1 MGSKKLVL
9 CCIAGIVL
17 GYLAPLALS
26 VNRSTALSIGM
37 VAGLAIGY
45 LLDIMDEKRSQDSGN
60 VVIAQKAD
68 SANKLLEQARA
79 EVSGKPND
87 EGETDFEEE
96 TGAEEQTDMD
106 DLTPEE
112 QNEKLNEAEELLRR
126 AREKIGIRD

>member
-79 EVSGKPND
+79 EVSGKPYDKSKTASEEDTVAREQSGTD
-87 EGETDFEEE
+87 E
-96 TGAEEQTDMD
+96 
-106 DLTPEE
+106 LTPEE
-112 QNEKLNEAEELLRR
+112 QNEKLNEAEDLLRK
-126 AREKIGIRD
+126 ARERIGK

>member
-1 MGSKKLVL
+1 MESKKLVL

-68 SANKLLEQARA
+68 SANKMLEQARA
-79 EVSGKPND
+79 EVSGKPYD
-87 EGETDFEEE
+87 KSKTVSEED
-96 TGAEEQTDMD
+96 TNTAEESGTDE
-106 DLTPEE
+106 LTPEE
-112 QNEKLNEAEELLRR
+112 QNEKLNEAEDLLRK
-126 AREKIGIRD
+126 ARERIGK